1 MNAID
6 SNAVPSSG
14 QVADLPFQNENGS
27 KKKLLILAGV
37 LCGVLLTI
45 VVAVAYFSNQKTN
58 SNEQLNSGKNST
70 TKGGLKKGV
79 GAATPQSH
87 PLPQVTVGK
96 WNILATALKSQ
107 PSARVYSFLENFTL
121 TDLNNML
128 VGFYQQPK
136 IEENA
141 NRFIVTSQASD
152 MLYVQKPS
160 GSFILLS
167 PKGVSLADEKEAD
180 RRSAVE
186 SLVHRLF
193 HENTLVITT
202 EFDKTNNPGVRYY
215 ELHRSWEASGL
226 PVLSFLGLF
235 NTQEAIPFSKL
246 KIGVAVGNVK
256 DKRVINTSDKTDGLR
271 RPNDFSTVTVGV
283 KDGKVVSITSNAR
296 RIKGV
301 EQMPTISYADAVTR
315 LKANR
320 YDRIYTIPAGEGVVD
335 YAKLY
340 PKDTAKL
347 SQVEVTESILTYL
360 EEMPGTVQTKLI
372 PYYVFRGSGVL
383 ASGYRVKVLAAVSA
397 TKQEVLGASTSR
409 LLAQSEDENPG
420 INLGT
425 FTPTPTPPPPT
436 PLPTQPPVAT
446 PPQVG
451 PTAATLAPD
460 VPANQSPCTGG
471 IDVSNQTMQTDANGN
486 QYFVNTEDLDLY
498 VIPKTTDIT
507 QLTNILETGID
518 YSNVKAGDRPQLDI
532 NIRPDIGTLFD
543 GGLPAGCPIR
553 VTGPSPTLFIYSSTT
568 RSISLS
574 PNFSLT
580 YADPFIKN
588 DNWDVSVNSSNR
600 LLVNGVSRPYIYYEY
615 QPVTFNKPKLGW
627 TVKKDEIGNFSKQIG
642 KKLSLTELETQRV
655 ASEIGNSAKDVR
667 YSTLF
672 IGLIPQQEL
681 NSKLPISTTQQPQA
695 FHRVHF
701 YLTGATGTEPVSS
714 PSLKPLER
722 FPYMFLEIGA
732 VSGR

>member
-1 MNAID
+1 MNATD
-6 SNAVPSSG
+6 SNSVPSSG

-79 GAATPQSH
+79 GTATPQSH

-136 IEENA
+136 IQENA
-141 NRFIVTSQASD
+141 NRFIVTSQTSD

-436 PLPTQPPVAT
+436 PLPTQPPVVLT
-446 PPQVG
+446 PGQVAEVVETSAPLPPAITCSNDIE
-451 PTAATLAPD
+451 PTN
-460 VPANQSPCTGG
+460 VQ
-471 IDVSNQTMQTDANGN
+471 IDPEGN
-486 QYFVNTEDLDLY
+486 QYFVSGGDLY
-498 VIPKTTDIT
+498 VIPKTADVAQFYVTIEQGIALAKT
-507 QLTNILETGID
+507 QT
-518 YSNVKAGDRPQLDI
+518 GDRPQEVDPNLTVKLDQ
-532 NIRPDIGTLFD
+532 
-543 GGLPAGCPIR
+543 GLPVNCPIQIS
-553 VTGPSPTLFIYSSTT
+553 GYSPTLFVYSSTT
-568 RSISLS
+568 RSITIS

-580 YADPFIKN
+580 YADPLVKN
-588 DNWDVSVNSSNR
+588 STWNVDVNNGVNLN
-600 LLVNGVSRPYIYYEY
+600 VNGVSRPYIYYEY

-642 KKLSLTELETQRV
+642 KKLALTELETQRV

-681 NSKLPISTTQQPQA
+681 NSKLPINTTQQPQA

-701 YLTGATGTEPVSS
+701 YISGATGKEMVSS

-732 VSGR
+732 VWERGS